1 MNFNNKEKIKPEDV
15 QLGDLVLLDPDMM
28 LIDPCGPVLVIDTNV
43 AGLPDLCEVQYMS
56 GYQIN
61 AAIGMDIIGVVSSG

>member
-1 MNFNNKEKIKPEDV
+1 MDFNKAKKIKPEDV

-43 AGLPDLCEVQYMS
+43 AGLPELCEVQYMS

-61 AAIGMDIIGVVSSG
+61 VAIGMDIIGVVSSG